1 MNVLFVANDPNVFVV
16 GSSTRKRM
24 LSYAS
29 KFTSL
34 HIVSR
39 SPKKI
44 DIETTDGNLV
54 LHGIATG
61 RLATIKT
68 LAQKAHELILSE
80 HIDVVS
86 AQDPF
91 EHGRAALLAVQG
103 TPAKL
108 HIQVHTDF
116 LSPWF
121 VKGEIFRSPKVPVPV
136 LNRVRRKI
144 ADSVLPKADGIRTVS
159 VRVRDSLVA
168 RYGTKIKT
176 PTIIPIAPPQD
187 VVPKVELPPH
197 PFTFTFMT
205 VSRLEPEKRI
215 EDIITAFNT
224 IKDRYP
230 AAGIMIVGEG
240 KERVAL
246 QDMVVRLGLMGRIKF
261 LGDRPDARGLMQSA
275 QCFIQASA
283 YEGYGMTLIEAALA
297 RVPIITTDVGIVGEV
312 FKGYEDVLAAP
323 PGDPAALALNMIGMI
338 EDNATRENLV
348 RSAEAKAKAHLE
360 AYADLP
366 ECIAR
371 DLSLLTSGSSG
382 V

>member
-1 MNVLFVANDPNVFVV
+1 MNVLFVANDPNIFIQ
-16 GSSTRKRM
+16 GSATRKRM

-29 KFTSL
+29 QFTTL

-44 DIETTDGNLV
+44 DIESTDGNLV
-54 LHGIATG
+54 LHGMATG

-68 LAQKAHELILSE
+68 LAKKTHELILSE

-91 EHGRAALLAVQG
+91 EHGRAAMLAVAG

-121 VKGEIFRSPKVPVPV
+121 IKGAVFRSPKVPVPV
-136 LNRVRRKI
+136 LNRVRRRI
-144 ADSVLPKADGIRTVS
+144 ADEVLPKADGIRTVS
-159 VRVRDSLVA
+159 ERVRDSLVA
-168 RYGTKIKT
+168 RYGASIKT
-176 PTIIPIAPPQD
+176 PSVIPIA
-187 VVPKVELPPH
+187 VPAGEVAKVELPPH
-197 PFTFTFMT
+197 PFPFAFMT
-205 VSRLEPEKRI
+205 VSRLEPEKRL
-215 EDIITAFNT
+215 EDVITGFASF
-224 IKDRYP
+224 KDRYP
-230 AAGIMIVGEG
+230 AAGVMIVGEG
-240 KERVAL
+240 RERASL
-246 QDMVVRLGLMGRIKF
+246 QDLVVRLGLMGRVIF

-275 QCFIQASA
+275 QCFVQASA
-283 YEGYGMTLIEAALA
+283 YEGYGLTLIEAALA

-323 PGDPAALALNMIGMI
+323 PGDPAALALNMIGVL
-338 EDNATRENLV
+338 EDNATREVLV
-348 RSAEAKAKAHLE
+348 RNAELKAKAHL
-360 AYADLP
+360 AQYTDQPGLVASDLM
-366 ECIAR
+366 A
-371 DLSLLTSGSSG
+371 LAGGSTP